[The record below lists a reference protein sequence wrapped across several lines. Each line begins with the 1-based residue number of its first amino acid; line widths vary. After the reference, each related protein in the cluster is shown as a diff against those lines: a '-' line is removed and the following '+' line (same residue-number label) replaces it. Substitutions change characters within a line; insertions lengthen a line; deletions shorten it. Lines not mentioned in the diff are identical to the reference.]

1 MSKRWCA
8 EDLLTPTPDP
18 ADVQLFSTSD
28 ALAAG
33 AAECVVLAAAAAVR
47 ARGRFVLALSGG
59 ETPRSLYATLAT
71 SEFASRVDWARAEVF
86 WGDERCVP
94 PDNAASN
101 ARMARES
108 LLDRVPVPAANVHR
122 IHGEDDPAAAAAAY
136 EHQLRA
142 MFHTPVGAPEAVPGA
157 RFDLVLL
164 GVGVNGHTA
173 SLFPGTAVLR
183 ETERWVSAVFVPDAS
198 TWRIT
203 LTAAIINAASEIL
216 FLVSGRE
223 KAAILQRVLE
233 GPREPDVLP
242 AQLIGPTAGRLRWL
256 VDAEAAT
263 MLRRQ

>member
-1 MSKRWCA
+1 MCA
-8 EDLLTPTPDP
+8 EDLRTQTLDP
-18 ADVQLFSTSD
+18 ADVHVFPTSD
-28 ALAAG
+28 ALATG
-33 AAECVVLAAAAAVR
+33 AAECVVTAAAGAVR

-59 ETPRSLYATLAT
+59 ETPRALYDKLAT
-71 SEFASRVDWARAEVF
+71 SGFVSRVDWPLAEVF

-94 PDNAASN
+94 PTDAASN

-122 IHGEDDPAAAAAAY
+122 IRGEDDPAAAAASY
-136 EHQLRA
+136 EVQLRA
-142 MFHTPVGAPEAVPGA
+142 AFHTPAGSPQTVPGG

-164 GVGVNGHTA
+164 GLGANGHTA

-183 ETERWVSAVFVPDAS
+183 ETERWVSAVFVPAPS
-198 TWRIT
+198 AWRVT
-203 LTAAIINAASEIL
+203 LTAEIINAAAEVL

-233 GPREPDVLP
+233 GPRVPEVLP
-242 AQLIGPTAGRLRWL
+242 AQLIAPTPGRLRWL

-263 MLRRQ
+263 MIRRQ